1 MQHFNDARQA
11 AHEAAMVAAG
21 RTLHQAHKFAA
32 LHATTKP
39 LFEKLMRRPGS
50 RPVLV
55 RIVFPGVLLV
65 CDPATGEVLARSMP
79 GQLQQLVPGFVPG
92 ASLADENKENG

>member
-1 MQHFNDARQA
+1 MQSTTNARQA
-11 AHEAAMVAAG
+11 AHEAALAAAG

-32 LHATTKP
+32 LHATAKP

-50 RPVLV
+50 CPVLV

-65 CDPATGEVLARSMP
+65 CDPATGECLARSEV
-79 GQLQQLVPGFVPG
+79 GNVSRLEAGFVPG
-92 ASLADENKENG
+92 ADAVAD

>member
-11 AHEAAMVAAG
+11 VHEAAMAAAV

-32 LHATTKP
+32 LHATAKP

-50 RPVLV
+50 RTVLV

-65 CDPATGEVLARSMP
+65 CDPAMGEVLARSEL
-79 GQLQQLVPGFVPG
+79 GNLQQIAPGFVPG
-92 ASLADENKENG
+92 ASLTDKPEGSR

>member
-1 MQHFNDARQA
+1 MQPTHDARQA
-11 AHEAAMVAAG
+11 AHQAALAAAE

-65 CDPATGEVLARSMP
+65 CDPATGEVLARSEL
-79 GQLQQLVPGFVPG
+79 GNLQQIAPGFVPG
-92 ASLADENKENG
+92 ASLADDNKETG

>member
-1 MQHFNDARQA
+1 MQSTTNARQA
-11 AHEAAMVAAG
+11 AHEAALASAE

-32 LHATTKP
+32 LHATKNP
-39 LFEKLMRRPGS
+39 LFEKVMRRPGS

-79 GQLQQLVPGFVPG
+79 GHLQQLVPGFVPG
-92 ASLADENKENG
+92 APLTNDNKETG

>member
-1 MQHFNDARQA
+1 MQPTHDARQA
-11 AHEAAMVAAG
+11 AHQAALAAAE

-32 LHATTKP
+32 LHATAKP

-55 RIVFPGVLLV
+55 RFVFPGVLLV

-79 GQLQQLVPGFVPG
+79 GQLQQLLPGFVPG
-92 ASLADENKENG
+92 APLTNDNKETG

>member
-1 MQHFNDARQA
+1 MQSTHDARQA
-11 AHEAAMVAAG
+11 AHQAALAAAV

-39 LFEKLMRRPGS
+39 LFEKVMRRPGS

-79 GQLQQLVPGFVPG
+79 GQLQQLLPGFVPG
-92 ASLADENKENG
+92 ASLTDDNKETG

>member
-11 AHEAAMVAAG
+11 AHEAAMAAAE

-55 RIVFPGVLLV
+55 RFVFPGVLLV

-79 GQLQQLVPGFVPG
+79 GQLQQLLPGFVPG
-92 ASLADENKENG
+92 ASLADENKETG

>member
-1 MQHFNDARQA
+1 MQSTTNAQQA
-11 AHEAAMVAAG
+11 AHEAALAAAG

-65 CDPATGEVLARSMP
+65 CDPATGEVLARSEL
-79 GQLQQLVPGFVPG
+79 GNLQQIAPGFVPG
-92 ASLADENKENG
+92 ASLADKPEESR

>member
-11 AHEAAMVAAG
+11 AHEAAMAAAE

-55 RIVFPGVLLV
+55 RFVFPGVLLV
-65 CDPATGEVLARSMP
+65 CDPATGEVLARSQP
-79 GQLQQLVPGFVPG
+79 GQLQQLLPGFVPG
-92 ASLADENKENG
+92 ASLADENKETG

>member
-1 MQHFNDARQA
+1 MQSATNARQA
-11 AHEAAMVAAG
+11 AHEAALAAAE

-32 LHATTKP
+32 LHATKNP
-39 LFEKLMRRPGS
+39 LFEKVMRRPGS

-79 GQLQQLVPGFVPG
+79 GHLQQLVPGFVPG
-92 ASLADENKENG
+92 APLTNDNKETG

>member
-1 MQHFNDARQA
+1 MQPIHDARKA
-11 AHEAAMVAAG
+11 AHEAAIGAAG

-32 LHATTKP
+32 LHATAKP

-65 CDPATGEVLARSMP
+65 CDPATGEVLARSEL
-79 GQLQQLVPGFVPG
+79 GNLQQLVPGFVPG
-92 ASLADENKENG
+92 ASLADENEELR

>member
-1 MQHFNDARQA
+1 MQSATNARQA
-11 AHEAAMVAAG
+11 AHEAALAAAE

-32 LHATTKP
+32 LHATAKP

-79 GQLQQLVPGFVPG
+79 GHLQNLVPGFVHG
-92 ASLADENKENG
+92 APLTKDNKENG